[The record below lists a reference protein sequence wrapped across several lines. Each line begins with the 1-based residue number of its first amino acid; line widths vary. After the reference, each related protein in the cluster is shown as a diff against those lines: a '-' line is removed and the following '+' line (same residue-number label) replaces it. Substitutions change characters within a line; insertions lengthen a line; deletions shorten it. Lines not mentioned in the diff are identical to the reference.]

1 MTGGVPEP
9 GGAEPGVPGFTA
21 SGPGTSAARWSAWPW
36 LHELLAVDLAGL
48 EHLVVVAAHP
58 DDETLGAGGLIATAA
73 DAGARVDVVVA
84 TDGDA
89 SHPCSPTHPP
99 ARLAQLR
106 AEEVRRAVAVLAPA
120 ARVHHLGLP
129 DGALAGHV
137 DAVAAAVTG
146 LLAPAGGAP
155 DTPGAPDAPDAAAA
169 LVVGVWT
176 GDGHPDHAAAGEG
189 AARAAA
195 AAGARLLHHPVWAW
209 HWAEPGDARL
219 PWARALRLPLPAP
232 VLERKR
238 SALAEHV
245 SQVAPLSD
253 RPGDEVLLPARLLEH
268 FTRPAELFFAPEAPG
283 APEVSGTLGAA
294 WFDDFY
300 SRHDEDPWGVQDR
313 WYEQRKRALLLA
325 CLPRQRFRRALEVG
339 CSTGVLTAEL
349 AARSDRL
356 LACDASATVVERAR
370 ARLAA
375 DPPLLPGGD
384 PVPVEVV
391 TATVPGQWPASAP
404 RTAAP
409 GTEER
414 WDLVVL
420 SEVAYY
426 CDHAD
431 VRRLAALAAG
441 ALAHDG
447 VLVAC
452 HWRHRSVDQPI
463 TGDEVHRVLRAE
475 PGLEVLVSHVE
486 EDFLLDVLV
495 PVPAVSVARAG
506 GLVP

>member
-1 MTGGVPEP
+1 MAAVSGGAPGAGVPE
-9 GGAEPGVPGFTA
+9 FTA

-36 LHELLAVDLAGL
+36 LHELPEVDLTGL

-58 DDETLGAGGLIATAA
+58 DDETLGAGGLVATAA

-99 ARLAQLR
+99 ARLARLR
-106 AEEVRRAVAVLAPA
+106 AEEVRRAVAVLDPA

-129 DGALAGHV
+129 DGALTAHV
-137 DAVAAAVTG
+137 DAVTAAVTG
-146 LLAPAGGAP
+146 LLAPAAGTAG
-155 DTPGAPDAPDAAAA
+155 TPDAPGA

-176 GDGHPDHAAAGEG
+176 GDGHPDHAAAGE
-189 AARAAA
+189 AAGRAAA

-253 RPGDEVLLPARLLEH
+253 RPGDEVLLPPRLLEH
-268 FTRPAELFFAPEAPG
+268 FTRPAELFFAPEPSPAADDERAEGTPV
-283 APEVSGTLGAA
+283 VSGTLGAA
-294 WFDDFY
+294 WFEDFY
-300 SRHDEDPWGVQDR
+300 ARHDEDPWGVQDR

-325 CLPRQRFRRALEVG
+325 CLPRQRFRRTLEVG

-356 LACDASATVVERAR
+356 LACDASASVVERAR

-375 DPPLLPGGD
+375 DPPLLPGGQ

-391 TATVPGQWPASAP
+391 PATVPGQWPASAP
-404 RTAAP
+404 GTAAP
-409 GTEER
+409 EER
-414 WDLVVL
+414 YDLVVL

-431 VRRLAALAAG
+431 LRRLAALAAG

-452 HWRHRSVDQPI
+452 HWRHRSVDQPV